1 MTMQQINEGETR
13 SDDIDFAALLGSGD
27 SLDSVTGVVEDPA
40 GDLTIG
46 SPSIVGDT
54 IVFTVLGTVVGKRYR
69 LTGTVVTTNGEVL
82 VEFTTIAGL

>member
-13 SDDIDFAALLGSGD
+13 SDDIDFSALLGSGD
-27 SLDSVTGVVEDPA
+27 SLDSVTGVVEDPT

-69 LTGTVVTTNGEVL
+69 LAGTVVTANGETL
-82 VEFTTIAGL
+82 VEYATIAGL